1 MALFKVRRTIKPGVI
16 PAGLTYGEMAVNLT
30 DRKLYVGGTA
40 NNSIEILGGG
50 GGSAESTWT
59 SAEPTTATD
68 IAGIP
73 QGTTIDVG
81 STAIEILEQILYPYQ
96 SVAFTGITT
105 GLASSYELGQTGG
118 NGAATVSWTRSGP
131 TGNWLANSA
140 YISYSGLA
148 SGIAL
153 TAGSP
158 TANSASV
165 TYPPFRATTLGSNSV
180 TISLTGAQE
189 EGSNPSISATR
200 SWWSRLYWGK
210 STDASLTDPSSLSL
224 GSTSLITNKSTSS
237 QTTTLTASAGSGYFY
252 VFIHDDYDIS
262 KMTLAGFDVSL
273 ATTTTASVM
282 NSYGFSTTY
291 KIYRSTNQLN
301 GDLSVIVTYSY

>member
-1 MALFKVRRTIKPGVI
+1 MALFKVRRTITPNLI
-16 PAGLTYGEMAVNLT
+16 PPGLTYGEMAVNLA

-40 NNSIEILGGG
+40 NNAIEILGGG
-50 GGSAESTWT
+50 GSGETTWSST
-59 SAEPTTATD
+59 EPTTATD
-68 IAGIP
+68 ITGIP
-73 QGTTIDVG
+73 EGTTIDVG
-81 STAIEILEQILYPYQ
+81 TTAIEILEQILYPYQ
-96 SVAFTGITT
+96 EVAFTSLTT
-105 GLASSYELGQTGG
+105 GLASTYELGQTAG
-118 NGAATVSWTRSGP
+118 NDAATVSWTRSGP
-131 TGNWLANSA
+131 TGNWLENSA

-148 SGIAL
+148 SGVAL

-165 TYPPFRATTLGSNSV
+165 SYPPFRAITLGSNSV

-189 EGSNPSISATR
+189 EGNNPSISQTR

-210 STDASLTDPSSLSL
+210 STNPSLTDPSSLSF
-224 GSTSLITNKSTSS
+224 GNTSLITNKSTSN
-237 QTTTLTASAGSGYFY
+237 QTTTLTASAGAGYFY

-262 KMTLAGFDVSL
+262 KMTLGGFDVSL

-301 GDLSVIVTYSY
+301 GDLSIIMTYSY